1 MTQAERPIFT
11 GVRTGQTS
19 GLSIRGLAMVV
30 TVTTAAGVFR
40 VWGPLRIRKKSYVSA
55 ADRTLAR

>member
-1 MTQAERPIFT
+1 MPFIACFLSGR
-11 GVRTGQTS
+11 TS

-55 ADRTLAR
+55 VGRKLAR